1 MNPFC
6 QLQEV
11 SFQNLLIVFY
21 DIKGFTSAVSKKL
34 EFQSLQ
40 GFLLM
45 DGMAKLVI
53 DCIEQTNGLLVK
65 FIGDAALIVFSED
78 DVDDGVLCM
87 LDMKEEL
94 ERYFKEQN
102 FDVKFLFGLHYGEAA
117 IGPFGK
123 EPYLSIDV
131 LGDNVNMAARVA
143 QGRQK
148 SNFVISPQ
156 VFRKLKP
163 ETRKRFHKFTPPIVY
178 TAENT

>member
-1 MNPFC
+1 MDPFS

-11 SFQNLLIVFY
+11 SLQYLLVVFY
-21 DIKGFTSAVSKKL
+21 DIKGFVSAVAKKV
-34 EFQSLQ
+34 EAHSIQ

-45 DGMAKLVI
+45 DGMAKLVTE
-53 DCIEQTNGLLVK
+53 CLQNTNGRLIK
-65 FIGDAALIVFSED
+65 FIGDAALIVFGEE

-87 LDMKEEL
+87 LDMQARL
-94 ERYFKEQN
+94 EKYFKDEG
-102 FDVKFLFGLHYGEAA
+102 FEVKFLFGLHFGEVA

-123 EPYLSIDV
+123 EPYKNIDV
-131 LGDNVNMAARVA
+131 MGDHVNVAARIA
-143 QGRQK
+143 QGRQQ